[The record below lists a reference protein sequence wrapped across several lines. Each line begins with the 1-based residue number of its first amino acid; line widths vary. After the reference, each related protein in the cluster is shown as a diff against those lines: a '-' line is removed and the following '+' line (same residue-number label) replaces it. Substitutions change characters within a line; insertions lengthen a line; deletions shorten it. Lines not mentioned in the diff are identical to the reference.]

1 MKKAVERHLRGRG
14 RKILDADGYSGK
26 AYFEVAESAAK
37 AVASG
42 GADGAVLFCGTGAG
56 MAIVANKIRGIR
68 AVCVESVFAAQKAKA
83 INDANVIS
91 MGAMIVGESMAC
103 AMADAWLDANF
114 ADGFEELRG
123 FLETAARKSVGNRR
137 RQPRRTRA
145 RQINFARRAPP
156 AAVEISALGKA
167 KREPLHGTNWKPF
180 SPAVYARNLERFSN
194 AEIFQEI

>member
-1 MKKAVERHLRGRG
+1 MKIALGADPFAYDLKKAVERHLRGRG
-14 RKILDADGYSGK
+14 AEILDADGYSDK

-56 MAIVANKIRGIR
+56 MAIVANKIRGVR

-83 INDANVIS
+83 INDANIIS
-91 MGAMIVGESMAC
+91 MGSMIVGESMAC

-123 FLETAARKSVGNRR
+123 FLETAREKVSEIDGANRAETAR
-137 RQPRRTRA
+137 
-145 RQINFARRAPP
+145 
-156 AAVEISALGKA
+156 GK
-167 KREPLHGTNWKPF
+167 
-180 SPAVYARNLERFSN
+180 
-194 AEIFQEI
+194 